1 MRSEPS
7 DGPRRPGV
15 EMRRVIKCGLIGA
28 AFGALLACSY
38 DPELVDDTDVVL
50 YQLDAVREMEPQGPA
65 FNQGLRSGYL
75 DYTDVMAEEYDR
87 SDYWHFAFKAVDSAK
102 GELVTPDLV
111 ESRHLRPDNL
121 EELSAAR
128 ARLMAALEQTGRKKA
143 PLPAARAQTS
153 FDCWL
158 EKAEEDD
165 PAEQIA
171 VCKGAFEDAIAEV
184 ERALTT
190 EGEAY
195 LVFFAWDQA
204 ELTPV
209 ALAVLDQ
216 VQADF
221 LRGRPSRLMV
231 AGHADRSGTAAYNEA
246 LSERR
251 AQNVA
256 RALVQRG
263 VPEQAID
270 VEWFGE
276 RRPRIP
282 TPDGQREPRN
292 RRVEIV
298 FG

>member
-1 MRSEPS
+1 
-7 DGPRRPGV
+7 
-15 EMRRVIKCGLIGA
+15 MRRAFDLGIVAVA
-28 AFGALLACSY
+28 ASALLACSY
-38 DPELVDDTDVVL
+38 DPELVDTTDVVV
-50 YQLDAVREMEPQGPA
+50 YEIDAVRQMEPQGPA
-65 FNQGLRSGYL
+65 FNRGLRTGYL
-75 DYTDVMAEEYDR
+75 DYTDTMTEEYDY

-102 GELVTPDLV
+102 GELVEPDLV
-111 ESRHLRPDNL
+111 ESRELLASDIEP
-121 EELSAAR
+121 LSAAR

-143 PLPAARAQTS
+143 PDPAARAQIA

-158 EKAEEDD
+158 EKAEEHD
-165 PAEQIA
+165 PPEQIE
-171 VCKGAFEDAIAEV
+171 VCKGQFETAIAEV

-216 VQADF
+216 VQADY
-221 LRGRPSRLMV
+221 LRGRPARLTV
-231 AGHADRSGTAAYNEA
+231 AGHADRSGPEPYNEA
-246 LSERR
+246 LSEAR
-251 AQNVA
+251 ARNVA
-256 RALVQRG
+256 RALAQRG
-263 VPEQAID
+263 VPEREMA
-270 VEWFGE
+270 VEWYGE

-282 TPDGQREPRN
+282 TGDGEREPRN

>member
-1 MRSEPS
+1 
-7 DGPRRPGV
+7 
-15 EMRRVIKCGLIGA
+15 MRRVIQLGLMGA
-28 AFGALLACSY
+28 TVGVLLACSY
-38 DPELVDDTDVVL
+38 DPELVDTTEVVL
-50 YQLDAVREMEPQGPA
+50 HELDAVREMEPQGSV

-75 DYTDVMAEEYDR
+75 DYTDIMAEEYDR
-87 SDYWHFAFKAVDSAK
+87 TDYWHFAFKAVDSAK

-111 ESRHLRPDNL
+111 EYRDLRPENV

-143 PLPAARAQTS
+143 PLPAARAQTA

-158 EKAEEDD
+158 EKAEEND

-221 LRGRPSRLMV
+221 LRGRPTRLVV
-231 AGHADRSGTAAYNEA
+231 AGHADRSGPEPYNEA
-246 LSERR
+246 LSELR
-251 AQNVA
+251 ARNVA

-263 VPEQAID
+263 VPEQSVE
-270 VEWFGE
+270 VEWHGE

-282 TPDGQREPRN
+282 TPDDQREPRN

-298 FG
+298 VG

>member
-1 MRSEPS
+1 MRSAF
-7 DGPRRPGV
+7 DL
-15 EMRRVIKCGLIGA
+15 GLMTA
-28 AFGALLACSY
+28 ALCTLLACSY
-38 DPELVDDTDVVL
+38 DPQLVDTTDTVL
-50 YQLDAVREMEPQGPA
+50 YEIDAVREMEPQGSP
-65 FNQGLRSGYL
+65 FVQGLRSGYL
-75 DYTDVMAEEYDR
+75 DYTDTMTEEYDYT
-87 SDYWHFAFKAVDSAK
+87 DYWHFAFKAVDSAK
-102 GELVTPDLV
+102 GEPVEPDLV
-111 ESRHLRPDNL
+111 ESRRLIEGDI

-143 PLPAARAQTS
+143 PVPAARAQTA

-158 EKAEEDD
+158 EKAEEND
-165 PAEQIA
+165 PPEQIE
-171 VCKGAFEDAIAEV
+171 VCKGEFERSIAEV

-221 LRGRPSRLMV
+221 IRGRPSRVTV
-231 AGHADRSGTAAYNEA
+231 AGHADRSGPEPYNEA

-251 AQNVA
+251 ARNVA
-256 RALVQRG
+256 RALAQRG
-263 VPEQAID
+263 VPEAD
-270 VEWFGE
+270 MAVEWYGE

-282 TPDGQREPRN
+282 TQDDQREPRN

>member
-1 MRSEPS
+1 M
-7 DGPRRPGV
+7 
-15 EMRRVIKCGLIGA
+15 EMRRVIQLGLIGTA
-28 AFGALLACSY
+28 AGILLACSY
-38 DPELVDDTDVVL
+38 DPDLVDTTEVVL
-50 YQLDAVREMEPQGPA
+50 HELDAVRAMESQGPA

-75 DYTDVMAEEYDR
+75 DYTDVMGEEYDR
-87 SDYWHFAFKAVDSAK
+87 TDYWHFAFKAVDSAK

-111 ESRHLRPDNL
+111 EARNLPPDNV

-143 PLPAARAQTS
+143 PLPAARAQTA

-158 EKAEEDD
+158 EKAEEND

-216 VQADF
+216 IQADF
-221 LRGRPSRLMV
+221 LRGRPTRLLV
-231 AGHADRSGTAAYNEA
+231 AGHADRSGPEPYNEA
-246 LSERR
+246 LSEAR
-251 AQNVA
+251 ARNVA
-256 RALVQRG
+256 RALVRRG
-263 VPEQAID
+263 IPEQSVDI
-270 VEWFGE
+270 EWFGE
-276 RRPRIP
+276 RRPRVP

-292 RRVEIV
+292 RRVEVV

>member
-1 MRSEPS
+1 MTS
-7 DGPRRPGV
+7 
-15 EMRRVIKCGLIGA
+15 
-28 AFGALLACSY
+28 
-38 DPELVDDTDVVL
+38 
-50 YQLDAVREMEPQGPA
+50 
-65 FNQGLRSGYL
+65 
-75 DYTDVMAEEYDR
+75 EYDH

-102 GELVTPDLV
+102 GEMVLPDTI
-111 ESRHLRPDNL
+111 ESRHLQPDNV

-128 ARLMAALEQTGRKKA
+128 ARLMAALDQTGRKKA
-143 PLPAARAQTS
+143 PWQAAKAQTA

-158 EKAEEDD
+158 ERSEAND
-165 PAEQIA
+165 PPDQIK
-171 VCKGAFEDAIAEV
+171 VCKGEYETAINEV

-190 EGEAY
+190 EGGAY

-204 ELTPV
+204 GLTPV

-221 LRGRPSRLMV
+221 VRGRPTRVKV
-231 AGHADRSGTAAYNEA
+231 AGHADRSGSKAYNDQ

-251 AQNVA
+251 AKIVA
-256 RALVQRG
+256 QALMQRG
-263 VPEQAID
+263 VPEQSLE

-276 RRPRIP
+276 RQPRVP

-292 RRVEIV
+292 RRVEII

>member
-1 MRSEPS
+1 
-7 DGPRRPGV
+7 
-15 EMRRVIKCGLIGA
+15 
-28 AFGALLACSY
+28 
-38 DPELVDDTDVVL
+38 
-50 YQLDAVREMEPQGPA
+50 
-65 FNQGLRSGYL
+65 
-75 DYTDVMAEEYDR
+75 
-87 SDYWHFAFKAVDSAK
+87 
-102 GELVTPDLV
+102 
-111 ESRHLRPDNL
+111 
-121 EELSAAR
+121 
-128 ARLMAALEQTGRKKA
+128 MAALEQTGRKKA
-143 PLPAARAQTS
+143 PLPAARAQTA

-158 EKAEEDD
+158 EKAEEND
-165 PAEQIA
+165 PPEQIE
-171 VCKGAFEDAIAEV
+171 VCKGEFERSVAEI

-221 LRGRPSRLMV
+221 VRGRASRVTV
-231 AGHADRSGTAAYNEA
+231 AGHADRSGAEPYNEA

-251 AQNVA
+251 ARNVA
-256 RALVQRG
+256 RALAQRG
-263 VPEQAID
+263 VPEAD
-270 VEWFGE
+270 MAVEWYGE

-282 TPDGQREPRN
+282 TQDDQREPRN

>member
-1 MRSEPS
+1 
-7 DGPRRPGV
+7 
-15 EMRRVIKCGLIGA
+15 MRRAFDPGLMFVA
-28 AFGALLACSY
+28 ACALWACSY
-38 DPELVDDTDVVL
+38 NPQLVDTTDTVL
-50 YQLDAVREMEPQGPA
+50 YQIDAVREMEPQGSA
-65 FNQGLRSGYL
+65 FTQGLRSGYL
-75 DYTDVMAEEYDR
+75 DYTDTMTAEYDYG
-87 SDYWHFAFKAVDSAK
+87 DYWHFAFKAVDSAK
-102 GELVTPDLV
+102 GDLVLPDRVESRDLV
-111 ESRHLRPDNL
+111 EGDV

-128 ARLMAALEQTGRKKA
+128 ARLMAALDQSGRSKA
-143 PLPAARAQTS
+143 GAAGARAQTA

-158 EKAEEDD
+158 EKAEEND
-165 PAEQIA
+165 PPDQIK
-171 VCKGAFEDAIAEV
+171 VCKGQFETAIAEV

-216 VQADF
+216 VQADY
-221 LRGRPSRLMV
+221 LRGRPSRVTV
-231 AGHADRSGTAAYNEA
+231 AGHTDRSGPEPYNEA

-251 AQNVA
+251 AENVA
-256 RALVQRG
+256 RALAQRG
-263 VPEQAID
+263 VPQGD
-270 VEWFGE
+270 MVVEWYGE

-282 TPDGQREPRN
+282 TPDGAREPRN

>member
-1 MRSEPS
+1 
-7 DGPRRPGV
+7 
-15 EMRRVIKCGLIGA
+15 MRRAFNLGLMIIA
-28 AFGALLACSY
+28 VGALWACSY
-38 DPELVDDTDVVL
+38 NPQLVDTTDVVL
-50 YQLDAVREMEPQGPA
+50 HQIDAVREMEPQGA
-65 FNQGLRSGYL
+65 LFNQGLRSGYL
-75 DYTDVMAEEYDR
+75 DYTDTMTEEYDY

-102 GELVTPDLV
+102 GEPVEPDLV
-111 ESRHLRPDNL
+111 ESRELLASDV

-128 ARLMAALEQTGRKKA
+128 ARLMAALEQTGRKKTPA
-143 PLPAARAQTS
+143 PAAQAQTA

-158 EKAEEDD
+158 EKAEEND
-165 PAEQIA
+165 PPEQIE
-171 VCKGAFEDAIAEV
+171 VCKGAFEAAIAEV

-221 LRGRPSRLMV
+221 VRGRPARLTV
-231 AGHADRSGTAAYNEA
+231 AGHADRSGPEPYNED

-256 RALVQRG
+256 RALAQRG
-263 VPEQAID
+263 VPERAMA
-270 VEWFGE
+270 VEWYGE

-282 TPDGQREPRN
+282 TPDDQREPRN